1 MKGNSPESGDQLSNR
16 SVGFDKLFGALRIT
30 QFRWIWSSSMF
41 AALVQTLGLLTT
53 GWLVLQVTNSA
64 FWVGVSAGI
73 SGLGQLA
80 FGVLGGVL
88 ADRVDRRYALIFFQC
103 FTGILFFSLGLLVLN
118 DLASLPVIFFILFLR
133 GVTIAGILPFSNS
146 LTFDVV
152 GRNLILNA
160 MAARLTAMN
169 LSRILGGI
177 IGGLLIGFVGTGVT
191 LVIIRAIAV
200 IGSIPLLFIRRREN
214 IDRFDEKESLVK
226 MARQGIDYAVKNKA
240 VRSLLF
246 LSVLMEMFG
255 FSHIIMLPV
264 IARDVLGVGPS
275 GLGMLSSAGGIG
287 ALVGTL
293 GIASLDEYPAKH
305 RLLLI
310 TSCASGMFLILFA
323 ASQWFVLSLFM
334 AACVSLALL
343 AYDSLMAAILA
354 LMSRDEMRGRIMG
367 LHGLTFGF
375 TPLGGF
381 IAGAIAS
388 AIGSSFA
395 VGIGGVAVL
404 TYIFLTRHG
413 LSDLT
418 EEINA
423 VK

>member
-1 MKGNSPESGDQLSNR
+1 MKGDFPESHGQLSNR
-16 SVGFDKLFGALRIT
+16 HVRFDKLFGALKIK
-30 QFRWIWSSSMF
+30 QFRWIWSSSVF
-41 AALVQTLGLLTT
+41 AALVQTLGMLTT

-64 FWVGVSAGI
+64 FWVGASAGI

-80 FGVLGGVL
+80 FGVFGGVL

-103 FTGILFFSLGLLVLN
+103 FTGILFFSLGILVLN
-118 DLASLPVIFFILFLR
+118 DLANLPVIFFILFLR
-133 GVTIAGILPFSNS
+133 GMTIAGILPFSNS

-152 GRNLILNA
+152 GRNLVLNA

-169 LSRILGGI
+169 LSRVIGGI
-177 IGGLLIGFVGTGVT
+177 TGGILIGFLGTGVT
-191 LVIIRAIAV
+191 LVIISVIAI
-200 IGSIPLLFIRRREN
+200 IGSIPLCFIQRREHS
-214 IDRFDEKESLVK
+214 DQLDEKESLVS
-226 MARQGIDYAVKNKA
+226 MARKGIEYAVKHRA
-240 VRSLLF
+240 LRSLLL

-264 IARDVLGVGPS
+264 IARDVLGMGPS

-287 ALVGTL
+287 ALVGTV
-293 GIASLDEYPAKH
+293 GIASFDEYPVKQ

-310 TSCASGMFLILFA
+310 TSCASGVFLILFA
-323 ASQWFVLSLFM
+323 ASQWFVLSLFL
-334 AACVSLALL
+334 AACASLALL

-354 LMSRDEMRGRIMG
+354 LISRDEMRGRVMG

-388 AIGSSFA
+388 GIGASFA
-395 VGIGGVAVL
+395 VGIGGAAVL
-404 TYIFLTRHG
+404 TYILLTRHG

-418 EEINA
+418 E
-423 VK
+423 